1 VLKTVETMENAN
13 SELKKLIP
21 MLDSLLQ
28 DTSIPRNVRTNISL
42 AKERLE
48 NEADFATAVSGAVY
62 ALDEISNDINMPM
75 HGRTMVW
82 NLLSEL
88 EALKER

>member
-1 VLKTVETMENAN
+1 MAN
-13 SELKKLIP
+13 THAELKKLVP
-21 MLDSLLQ
+21 LLDSLLQ
-28 DTSIPRNVRTNISL
+28 DTSIPRNVRASISL

-48 NEADFATAVSGAVY
+48 NEEDFATAVSGAVY

-82 NLLSEL
+82 NLMSEL